1 MQIPSL
7 KSPSHPS
14 YGFLAFS
21 SLGLKVDSVLLIY
34 LACPVLL
41 PALVMVLLAV
51 GSLALHVFSLASN
64 MLTGL
69 ILTYKHASGVVNDQ
83 LGQALM
89 ILWVLGL
96 NISDLIIQK
105 HFLPWPVGTHIY

>member
-1 MQIPSL
+1 MESRYPFDCPLSSTVCDSGSLLGPYLMQVASL

-14 YGFLAFS
+14 YGFLAFL
-21 SLGLKVDSVLLIY
+21 SLGLKVDSVFLIY
-34 LACPVLL
+34 LACPVLP
-41 PALVMVLLAV
+41 PAVVMVLLAV

-83 LGQALM
+83 LAR
-89 ILWVLGL
+89 
-96 NISDLIIQK
+96 
-105 HFLPWPVGTHIY
+105 P